1 MELLI
6 DIPDE
11 VGNEIRN
18 SGKFC
23 YEDRFNGKTLVAYM
37 HRAIKEGVV
46 LPNNATNG
54 EVIKAMFPN
63 VKTIGHPIKTEN
75 DSIRNHAIGE
85 EILRCSDSWWNAP
98 YKAESEDKE

>member
-1 MELLI
+1 MKLLI

-46 LPNNATNG
+46 LPKHGRLIDAD
-54 EVIKAMFPN
+54 ELK
-63 VKTIGHPIKTEN
+63 IGDIIYKDE
-75 DSIRNHAIGE
+75 SQFRKMLCRVNHAPTVLE
-85 EILRCSDSWWNAP
+85 AS
-98 YKAESEDKE
+98 KE

>member
-11 VGNEIRN
+11 VGDQIRN
-18 SGKFC
+18 SGTFC

-46 LPNNATNG
+46 LPKHGRLIDADAILQDCWWETEK
-54 EVIKAMFPN
+54 EVS
-63 VKTIGHPIKTEN
+63 E
-75 DSIRNHAIGE
+75 
-85 EILRCSDSWWNAP
+85 AP
-98 YKAESEDKE
+98 TVLEANKE